1 MLETK
6 RTTVVM
12 MMLMKN
18 NIIVDLGFKNPIF
31 PEGNTFLLL
40 FTMVQFNSKAI
51 RLSKSTL
58 KIYSVVTKG
67 DKVEQKR
74 LQSVKTVP
82 QD

>member
-18 NIIVDLGFKNPIF
+18 NIIVDLGNI
-31 PEGNTFLLL
+31 FLLL

-51 RLSKSTL
+51 HLSKSTL
-58 KIYSVVTKG
+58 IIYSVVTKG
-67 DKVEQKR
+67 DKVEQKS

>member
-1 MLETK
+1 M
-6 RTTVVM
+6 M

-31 PEGNTFLLL
+31 PEGNIFLLL
-40 FTMVQFNSKAI
+40 FTKVQFSSKAI
-51 RLSKSTL
+51 HLSKSTL
-58 KIYSVVTKG
+58 IIYSVVTKG
-67 DKVEQKR
+67 DKVEQKS

>member
-1 MLETK
+1 M
-6 RTTVVM
+6 M

-31 PEGNTFLLL
+31 PEGNIFLLL

-51 RLSKSTL
+51 LLSKSTL
-58 KIYSVVTKG
+58 IIYSVVTKG
-67 DKVEQKR
+67 DKVEQKS

>member
-1 MLETK
+1 M
-6 RTTVVM
+6 M

-18 NIIVDLGFKNPIF
+18 NIIVDLGFKNPMI
-31 PEGNTFLLL
+31 PEGNIFLLL

-51 RLSKSTL
+51 HLSNSTL
-58 KIYSVVTKG
+58 IIYSVVTKG
-67 DKVEQKR
+67 DKVEQKS

>member
-1 MLETK
+1 M
-6 RTTVVM
+6 M

-18 NIIVDLGFKNPIF
+18 KIIVDLGFKNPIF
-31 PEGNTFLLL
+31 PEGNIFLLL

-51 RLSKSTL
+51 HLSKSTL
-58 KIYSVVTKG
+58 IIYSVVIKG
-67 DKVEQKR
+67 DKVEQKS